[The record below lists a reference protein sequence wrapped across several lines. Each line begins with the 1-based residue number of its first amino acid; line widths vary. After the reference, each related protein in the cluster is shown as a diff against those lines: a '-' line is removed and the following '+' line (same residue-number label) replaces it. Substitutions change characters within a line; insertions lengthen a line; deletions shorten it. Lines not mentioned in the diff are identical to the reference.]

1 MNEYQSDVLQTIAG
15 ATALCVCFYF
25 LSTCLST
32 AEQQKQETERLLIER
47 GLYEESPGR
56 WVPRT
61 DNTRPLNKR
70 TTTEAGD
77 TN

>member
-1 MNEYQSDVLQTIAG
+1 MNEDISSTLKTIAG
-15 ATALCVCFYF
+15 FTALCVCFYF
-25 LSTCLST
+25 LSTCIST
-32 AEQQKQETERLLIER
+32 AEQQKQETQRLLIER
-47 GLYEESPGR
+47 GFYEESPGR
-56 WVPRT
+56 WIPRT